1 MLRSNLFHDEIF
13 VAQLSGQGHSRHCPA
28 NGTHAVDYYYNTRR
42 TLMQI
47 ELTPDVARYVISV
60 SGEVD
65 LATSPE
71 LDSAVIA
78 ALESGAQGLAVDL
91 SDVTFMDSSGLGVIV
106 RGLKRCREADI
117 ELDLVITNERVL
129 KVFGITGLDQVIPIH
144 DALEDI

>member
-1 MLRSNLFHDEIF
+1 
-13 VAQLSGQGHSRHCPA
+13 
-28 NGTHAVDYYYNTRR
+28 
-42 TLMQI
+42 MQI
-47 ELTPDVARYVISV
+47 DLTPDVTRYVISV

-71 LDSAVIA
+71 LDGAIIA
-78 ALESGAQGLAVDL
+78 ALDSGTAGLAIDL
-91 SDVTFMDSSGLGVIV
+91 SNVTFMDSSGLGVIV

-144 DALEDI
+144 DSLEDI